1 MGVKIIAH
9 RGYSSRY
16 PESTEIAYAKAFEL
30 PIHGVECDIRL
41 TRDGEVVCIHDPILD
56 RVSNGSGRVSVR
68 TLEELGSLDF
78 GTEEHPQR
86 VLTLN
91 RLLEMAKGRDHH
103 LYIET
108 KHPLR
113 YGRMLEEQLVRA
125 LTYHGMLRDPR
136 VHVISF
142 AGASISRMYALAPQV
157 DRIYLRRSWHRL
169 LHPCDPTVGAPTGL
183 GMSIERARQ
192 HPGLV
197 GARGLPTYVWTVDEP
212 EDMKWARDHGV
223 DMLATNKPELALTYL

>member
-1 MGVKIIAH
+1 MKIIAH

-16 PESTEIAYAKAFEL
+16 PESTEIAYAQAFAL

-68 TLEELGSLDF
+68 TLAELERLDF

-91 RLLEMAKGRDHH
+91 RLLEMAEACDHH

-113 YGRMLEEQLVRA
+113 YGRMLEEQLVRV

-142 AGASISRMYALAPQV
+142 AGASISRMHALAPQV
-157 DRIYLRRSWHRL
+157 DRIYLRRAWHRL

-197 GARGLPTYVWTVDEP
+197 GVRGLPTYVWTVDEP
-212 EDMKWARDHGV
+212 GDMEWARDHGV

>member
-16 PESTEIAYAKAFEL
+16 PESTAIAYEKSFDL

-41 TRDGEVVCIHDPILD
+41 TKDGEVVCIHDPILD
-56 RVSNGSGRVSVR
+56 RVSTGSGRVSVH
-68 TLEELGSLDF
+68 TLAQLQRLDF
-78 GTEEHPQR
+78 GSEEHPQR
-86 VLTLN
+86 VLTLDH
-91 RLLEMAKGRDHH
+91 LLEMSKPHPHH

-113 YGRMLEEQLVRA
+113 YGRMLEEQLVRR
-125 LTYHGMLRDPR
+125 LTYHGMLDDPR

-142 AGASISRMYALAPQV
+142 AGASISRMHALAPQI

-192 HPGLV
+192 HPGLIH
-197 GARGLPTYVWTVDEP
+197 ARSLPTYLWTVDEP
-212 EDMKWARDHGV
+212 KDMAWARDRGV